1 MSDRTDQKFLQM
13 YTEELDFLRRMS
25 GEFARDFPTVA
36 SRLDLTQF
44 DCKDPWVERLL
55 EGVAY
60 LTSRVRRELD
70 GGMPLLAESLVSIS
84 EPRATSPLPS
94 MAVLQ
99 LNYSGDLK
107 SAKFIP
113 PETIFNS
120 EVAADSRT
128 GCTWRTLRP
137 ATLRPASV
145 LDASLNGQGAP
156 EAGIS
161 LKGEEGSWMS
171 LGIDVKV
178 SRKII
183 GDGTPLT
190 FQLQGPP
197 EFPGQI
203 LKCLRSHCTR
213 IAVCD
218 EEKVLQWL
226 SPSQIIDSVDL
237 EMDERSSASLDEQGA
252 SLLLMQRYASLPQQ
266 FHTMSLKGIDGALMP
281 ANPGA
286 IRFVFLLDNEHEE
299 LGSRIRSEMFVLNS
313 VPVVNLFH
321 RRADRIIIDKKQ
333 ESHQVIADRT
343 RPMDYEI
350 YDIDDVDAIDSDGK
364 VMMSL
369 RSVYDIRDL
378 DSLNTGFYSI
388 RRTPRRDSE
397 HSARYGGRSK
407 YRGTNSSI
415 SLTVPPKSTEPI
427 DQLSL
432 GVWCTNRDLPLLL
445 SRKAKCLPAHESSGL
460 SFGEIILGPSDPR
473 MPEQDVRRQW
483 NMLGQMAHGFMRVV
497 DQSGVHQDSASLQS
511 VLSTYIDPDDK
522 AGKQQVSAI
531 TRISAEAVV
540 RRRMVGRRAA
550 ELRGLKCSIQ
560 VSEKAIRGGVDV
572 YTLPLVISRFLRR
585 YIPVSSFL
593 EACVTD
599 EEGKELYSWMPMDGR
614 DSMI

>member
-1 MSDRTDQKFLQM
+1 MDQKFLQM

-36 SRLDLTQF
+36 GRLDLSQF
-44 DCKDPWVERLL
+44 DCEDPWVERLL

-94 MAVLQ
+94 MAVLH

-113 PETIFNS
+113 SETIFNS
-120 EVAADSRT
+120 EVSADSRT
-128 GCTWRTLRP
+128 GCTWRTLRQ
-137 ATLRPASV
+137 ATLRPISI

-161 LKGEEGSWMS
+161 LEGEEGAWMS

-203 LKCLRSHCTR
+203 LKCLRAHCTR
-213 IAVCD
+213 IVVCD
-218 EEKVLQWL
+218 EEDVLQWL
-226 SPSQIIDSVDL
+226 SPSHIIDSVDL
-237 EMDERSSASLDEQGA
+237 EMDARSGASLDEQGH
-252 SLLLMQRYASLPQQ
+252 SLLLMQRYASLPEQ
-266 FHTMSLKGIDGALMP
+266 FHTMSIQGIDGLRLP
-281 ANPGA
+281 ASSGE
-286 IRFVFLLDNEHEE
+286 IRLVFLLENEHEE
-299 LGSRIRSEMFVLNS
+299 IGSRIRSEMFILNA

-321 RRADRIIIDKKQ
+321 RRADRVIVDDQ
-333 ESHQVIADRT
+333 RESHQVMADRT

-350 YDIDDVDAIDSDGK
+350 YDVDEVDAIDADGK
-364 VMMSL
+364 VMMRL
-369 RSVYDIRDL
+369 RSVYNIRDL
-378 DSLNTGFYSI
+378 DSRDTGFYSV
-388 RRTPRRDSE
+388 RRLARRDSE

-415 SLTVPPKSTEPI
+415 SLTLPPGAVGNSI

-445 SRKAKCLPAHESSGL
+445 PRNAKCLPAHESIGL
-460 SFGEIILGPSDPR
+460 DHGEIIIGPSEPR
-473 MPEQDVRRQW
+473 MPEQDVSRQW

-497 DQSGVHQDSASLQS
+497 DQSGVHQDSGSLQS

-522 AGKQQVSAI
+522 AGKQQVLAI
-531 TRISAEAVV
+531 TKISAQPIV
-540 RRRMVGRRAA
+540 RRRMMGRRAA

-560 VSEKAIRGGVDV
+560 VSEKAIRSGVDI

-585 YIPVSSFL
+585 YIPVSSFI

-599 EEGKELYSWMPMDGR
+599 EQGKVLYSWKPMDGR